1 MILIKN
7 VYIHKKSKWRYRME
21 IARDLYLTKLKN
33 KKNNKLIKIITGLRR
48 SGKSYLLDPIFK
60 NSLIA
65 DGVREDHII
74 KVDLDSIEN
83 RDLTSDGLNLYNYIM
98 NKIKDNEMYYILL
111 DEIQKV
117 KDFES
122 VLNSFLRKNNL
133 DVYVT
138 GSNSKFLSTDIITEF
153 RGRGDEIRVYPLS
166 FSEFYNAYKDKRSA
180 LKDYMTYGG
189 MPYTLYLKDS
199 EEKSQYLNDLFKNTY
214 LNDIVERNK
223 IQREDI
229 LEIIINMLSSSV
241 GSLTNPKKL
250 CDTFISNGY
259 ADINRNTINS
269 YIQYLQDAFLINKV
283 ERYDIKGKKYIT
295 TPSKYYFTD
304 IGLRNARLNFR
315 QQEEDY
321 LMENIIYNELLVR
334 GYNVDVGV
342 IERFEKD
349 STDKTIRKQLEVDF
363 VCNQSSK
370 RYYIQSAFAIPNK
383 EKMEQEQKSLININ
397 DNFKKIIIVKDDI
410 NLWRNEEGILI
421 ISLEEFLLNPNS
433 LDL

>member
-1 MILIKN
+1 
-7 VYIHKKSKWRYRME
+7 ME

-48 SGKSYLLDPIFK
+48 SGKSYLLDPMFK
-60 NSLIA
+60 NSLLA
-65 DGVREDHII
+65 DGVKEDHII

-83 RDLTSDGLNLYNYIM
+83 RELTTDGLNLYKYIM
-98 NKIKDNEMYYILL
+98 NKIKDDNMYYILL

-122 VLNSFLRKNNL
+122 VLNSFLRKSNL
-133 DVYVT
+133 DIYVT

-153 RGRGDEIRVYPLS
+153 RGRGDEIRIYPLS
-166 FSEFYNAYKDKRSA
+166 YSEFYNAYEDKKRA

-189 MPYTLYLKDS
+189 MPYILYIKTT
-199 EEKSQYLNDLFKNTY
+199 EEKSEYLNNLFYNTY

-229 LEIIINMLSSSV
+229 LESIINMLSSSV

-250 CDTFISNGY
+250 YDTFISNGY
-259 ADINRNTINS
+259 TEINRTTINS
-269 YIQYLQDAFLINKV
+269 YINYLQDAFLINKA

-315 QQEEDY
+315 QQEEDH

-342 IERFEKD
+342 IEKFEKD
-349 STDKTIRKQLEVDF
+349 STGKTIRKQLEVDF
-363 VCNQSSK
+363 VCNQASK

-383 EKMEQEQKSLININ
+383 EKMEQEQKSLVNIN

-410 NLWRNEEGILI
+410 NLWRNEQGILI

>member
-1 MILIKN
+1 
-7 VYIHKKSKWRYRME
+7 ME

-33 KKNNKLIKIITGLRR
+33 KRNNKLIKIITGLRR

-60 NSLIA
+60 NSLLA
-65 DGVREDHII
+65 DGIKEDHII

-83 RDLTSDGLNLYNYIM
+83 RELTIDGLNLYNYIM
-98 NKIKDNEMYYILL
+98 SQIKDNEMYYILL

-117 KDFES
+117 RDFES
-122 VLNSFLRKNNL
+122 VLNSFLRKSNL

-166 FSEFYNAYKDKRSA
+166 FAEFYNNYEDKRKA

-189 MPYTLYLKDS
+189 MPYILYLKTS
-199 EEKSQYLNDLFKNTY
+199 EEKSEYLNDLFKNTY

-241 GSLTNPKKL
+241 GSLTNPKKIY
-250 CDTFISNGY
+250 DTFISKGY
-259 ADINRNTINS
+259 TDINRNTINS
-269 YIQYLQDAFLINKV
+269 YINYLQDAFLINKV

-315 QQEEDY
+315 QQEEEH
-321 LMENIIYNELLVR
+321 LMENIIYNELLIR

-363 VCNQSSK
+363 VCNQASK

-383 EKMEQEQKSLININ
+383 EKMEQEQKSLINI
-397 DNFKKIIIVKDDI
+397 DDSFKKIIIVKDDI
-410 NLWRNEEGILI
+410 NLWRNEAGILI

>member
-1 MILIKN
+1 
-7 VYIHKKSKWRYRME
+7 ME

-48 SGKSYLLDPIFK
+48 SGKSYLLDPMFK
-60 NSLIA
+60 NLLLA
-65 DGVREDHII
+65 DGVKEDHII

-83 RDLTSDGLNLYNYIM
+83 RELTTDGLNLYKYIM
-98 NKIKDNEMYYILL
+98 NKIKDDNMYYILL

-122 VLNSFLRKNNL
+122 VLNSFLRKDNL

-153 RGRGDEIRVYPLS
+153 RGRGDEIRIYPLS
-166 FSEFYNAYKDKRSA
+166 FSEFYNAYEDKKRA

-189 MPYTLYLKDS
+189 MPYILYLKTT
-199 EEKSQYLNDLFKNTY
+199 EEKSEYLNNLFNNTY

-229 LEIIINMLSSSV
+229 LESIINMLSSSV

-250 CDTFISNGY
+250 YDTFISNGY
-259 ADINRNTINS
+259 TEINRTTINS
-269 YIQYLQDAFLINKV
+269 YINYLQDAFLINKA

-315 QQEEDY
+315 QQEEDH

-342 IERFEKD
+342 IEKYEKD
-349 STDKTIRKQLEVDF
+349 STGKTIRKQLEVDF
-363 VCNQSSK
+363 ICNQASK

-383 EKMEQEQKSLININ
+383 EKMEQEPRSLVNIK

-410 NLWRNEEGILI
+410 NLWRNEQGILI

>member
-1 MILIKN
+1 
-7 VYIHKKSKWRYRME
+7 ME

-60 NSLIA
+60 NSLID
-65 DGVREDHII
+65 DGVQEDHII

-83 RDLTSDGLNLYNYIM
+83 KELTIDGLKLYNYIM
-98 NKIKDNEMYYILL
+98 SKIKDSEMYYILL

-166 FSEFYNAYKDKRSA
+166 FYEFYSAYEDKRKA

-189 MPYTLYLKDS
+189 MPYTLYLKTA
-199 EEKSQYLNDLFKNTY
+199 EEKSKYLNDLFKNTY
-214 LNDIVERNK
+214 LNDIIERNN

-250 CDTFISNGY
+250 YDTFISNGY
-259 ADINRNTINS
+259 TDINRNTINS
-269 YIQYLQDAFLINKV
+269 YMNYLQDAFFINKV

-315 QQEEDY
+315 QQEEDH

-349 STDKTIRKQLEVDF
+349 STNKTIRKQLEVDF
-363 VCNQSSK
+363 VCNQASK
-370 RYYIQSAFAIPNK
+370 RYYIQSAFAIPNE
-383 EKMEQEQKSLININ
+383 EKMKQEQKSLVNI
-397 DNFKKIIIVKDDI
+397 DDSFKKIIIVKDDI

-421 ISLEEFLLNPNS
+421 IGLEEFLLNQNS

>member
-1 MILIKN
+1 
-7 VYIHKKSKWRYRME
+7 ME

-48 SGKSYLLDPIFK
+48 SGKSYLLDPMFK
-60 NSLIA
+60 NLLLA
-65 DGVREDHII
+65 DGVKEDHII

-83 RDLTSDGLNLYNYIM
+83 RELTTDGLNLYKYIM
-98 NKIKDNEMYYILL
+98 NKIKDDNMYYILL
-111 DEIQKV
+111 DEIQNV

-122 VLNSFLRKNNL
+122 VLNSFLRKDNL

-153 RGRGDEIRVYPLS
+153 RGRGDEIRIYPLS
-166 FSEFYNAYKDKRSA
+166 YSEFYNAYEDKKRA

-189 MPYTLYLKDS
+189 MPYILYLKTT
-199 EEKSQYLNDLFKNTY
+199 EEKSEYLNNLFNNTY

-229 LEIIINMLSSSV
+229 LESIINMLSSSV

-250 CDTFISNGY
+250 YDTFISNGY
-259 ADINRNTINS
+259 TEINRTTINS
-269 YIQYLQDAFLINKV
+269 YINYLQDAFLINKA

-315 QQEEDY
+315 QQEEDH

-342 IERFEKD
+342 IEKYEKD
-349 STDKTIRKQLEVDF
+349 STGKTIRKQLEVDF
-363 VCNQSSK
+363 ICNQASK

-383 EKMEQEQKSLININ
+383 EKMEQEQKSLVNIN

-410 NLWRNEEGILI
+410 NLWRNEQGILI

>member
-1 MILIKN
+1 MNID
-7 VYIHKKSKWRYRME
+7 
-21 IARDLYLTKLKN
+21 RDLYLTKLKN
-33 KKNNKLIKIITGLRR
+33 KKNNKMIKIITGLRR

-60 NSLIA
+60 NSLLE
-65 DGVREDHII
+65 DGVKEDHII

-83 RDLTSDGLNLYNYIM
+83 RELTTDGLKLYEYIM
-98 NKIKDNEMYYILL
+98 NKVKDDDMYYILL

-138 GSNSKFLSTDIITEF
+138 GSNSKF

-166 FSEFYNAYKDKRSA
+166 YSEFYNAYEDKKRA
-180 LKDYMTYGG
+180 LKDYITYGG
-189 MPYTLYLKDS
+189 MPYTLYLKTT
-199 EEKSQYLNDLFKNTY
+199 EEKSAYLSDLFKNTY
-214 LNDIVERNK
+214 LNDIIERNK

-229 LEIIINMLSSSV
+229 LETIINMLSSSV

-250 CDTFISNGY
+250 YDTFISNGY
-259 ADINRNTINS
+259 TDVNRNTINA
-269 YIQYLQDAFLINKV
+269 YINYLEDAFLINKV

-315 QQEEDY
+315 QQEEDH

-334 GYNVDVGV
+334 GYNIDVGV
-342 IERFEKD
+342 VERFEKD
-349 STDKTIRKQLEVDF
+349 STGTTIRKQLEVDF
-363 VCNQSSK
+363 VCNQASK

-383 EKMEQEQKSLININ
+383 EKMEQEQKSLVNIN
-397 DNFKKIIIVKDDI
+397 DSFKKIILVRDDI

-421 ISLEEFLLNPNS
+421 ISLEEFLLNKNS

>member
-1 MILIKN
+1 
-7 VYIHKKSKWRYRME
+7 ME
-21 IARDLYLTKLKN
+21 IARDFYLTKLKN

-48 SGKSYLLDPIFK
+48 SGKSYLLDPMFK
-60 NSLIA
+60 NALLA
-65 DGVREDHII
+65 DGVKEDHII

-83 RDLTSDGLNLYNYIM
+83 RELTTDGLNLYKYIM
-98 NKIKDNEMYYILL
+98 NKIKDDNMYYILL

-153 RGRGDEIRVYPLS
+153 RGRGDEIRIYPLS
-166 FSEFYNAYKDKRSA
+166 FSEFYNVYEDKKRA

-189 MPYTLYLKDS
+189 MPYILYLKTT
-199 EEKSQYLNDLFKNTY
+199 EEKSEYLNGLFNNTY
-214 LNDIVERNK
+214 FNDIVERNK

-229 LEIIINMLSSSV
+229 LEAIINMLSSSV

-250 CDTFISNGY
+250 YDTFISNGY
-259 ADINRNTINS
+259 TEINRNTINS
-269 YIQYLQDAFLINKV
+269 YINCLQDAFLINKA

-315 QQEEDY
+315 QQEEDH
-321 LMENIIYNELLVR
+321 LMENVIYNELLVR

-349 STDKTIRKQLEVDF
+349 STEKTIRKQLEVDF
-363 VCNQSSK
+363 VCNQASK

-383 EKMEQEQKSLININ
+383 EKMDQEQKSLININ
-397 DNFKKIIIVKDDI
+397 DSFKKIIIVKDDI
-410 NLWRNEEGILI
+410 NFWRNEEGILI

>member
-1 MILIKN
+1 
-7 VYIHKKSKWRYRME
+7 ME
-21 IARDLYLTKLKN
+21 ISRDSYLKKLLS

-48 SGKSYLLDPIFK
+48 CGKSYLLDPMFR
-60 NSLIA
+60 NLLLA
-65 DGVREDHII
+65 DGAKEDHII

-83 RDLTSDGLNLYNYIM
+83 RDLTIDGLNLYNYVM
-98 NKIKDNEMYYILL
+98 SKIKDNDMYYILL

-153 RGRGDEIRVYPLS
+153 RGRGDEIRIYPLS
-166 FSEFYNAYKDKRSA
+166 FSEFYNAYEDKKRA

-189 MPYTLYLKDS
+189 MPYTLYLKTTED
-199 EEKSQYLNDLFKNTY
+199 KSKYLNDLFKNTY
-214 LNDIVERNK
+214 LNDIIERNK

-229 LEIIINMLSSSV
+229 LETIINMLSSSV

-250 CDTFISNGY
+250 YDTFISNGY
-259 ADINRNTINS
+259 TDVNRNTINS
-269 YIQYLQDAFLINKV
+269 YINYLQDAFLINKA

-315 QQEEDY
+315 QQEEDH

-334 GYNVDVGV
+334 GYNVDVGI

-349 STDKTIRKQLEVDF
+349 TTGKTIRKQLEVDF
-363 VCNQSSK
+363 VCNQASK
-370 RYYIQSAFAIPNK
+370 KYYIQSAFAIPNK
-383 EKMEQEQKSLININ
+383 EKMEQEQKSLVNIG
-397 DNFKKIIIVKDDI
+397 DSFKKIIIVKDDI

-421 ISLEEFLLNPNS
+421 ISLEEFLLNPDS